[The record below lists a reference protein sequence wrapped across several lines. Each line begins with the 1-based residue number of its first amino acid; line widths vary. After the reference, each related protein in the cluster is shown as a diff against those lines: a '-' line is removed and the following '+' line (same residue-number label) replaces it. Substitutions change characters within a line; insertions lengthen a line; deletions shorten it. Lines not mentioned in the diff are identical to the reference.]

1 MQDLFE
7 IYKLQVSVQT
17 HVGLPQGVRGQP
29 EREQQHHQH
38 QLKQLQVQ
46 VQGEIKQQ
54 QHQQ

>member
-38 QLKQLQVQ
+38 QLQQLQVQ

-54 QHQQ
+54 QHQP